1 MAACWFKASS
11 AMKVQFVQEEDADR
25 WRCQILCLGEDAV
38 GVTGLVVLLLAYE
51 LVLFL
56 CRLPPH
62 GSLLPLTGG
71 SVRCEHFHL
80 LFLCGSK
87 GNQWSSTIVAYY
99 WPNSDQVDK
108 TSWQLKSKFAGCIYL
123 HYEDVIKATVLIRKA
138 SPWWKSCPYLS
149 LSFISYKIGSL
160 DLRMA
165 LLSGNQ

>member
-51 LVLFL
+51 LVFFL
-56 CRLPPH
+56 CWLPPH
-62 GSLLPLTGG
+62 GSLLSLTGG

-87 GNQWSSTIVAYY
+87 GNQWSSTTVAYY
-99 WPNSDQVDK
+99 WPNSDQADES
-108 TSWQLKSKFAGCIYL
+108 SWQLKSKFVVCIF
-123 HYEDVIKATVLIRKA
+123 HYEDVIKATALFRKA

-149 LSFISYKIGSL
+149 LSFILYKIGSL

-165 LLSGNQ
+165 PLSGNQ